1 MSSTLV
7 HQKLTQSPVKVVKK
21 KVKKVK
27 RVITEEKH
35 EEEPLGSQFLTHSS
49 FACDE
54 TSNEQQT
61 KTIKK
66 VVKKRKVAK
75 RKIEPESEL
84 ELQPIVVTDVNTN
97 TNTNTS
103 EFKDTYKDSIDIIEK
118 KEPKLFLRQAYVN
131 VGSGGCSKSYWSL
144 KLYEYVYLSDYN
156 LQGICR
162 RCYYSASFGVHFL
175 NMLVKYPIKRFIKE
189 YHHEIEII
197 NQAKHYNLK
206 DVYMFF
212 TFMKR
217 EDLYKYFLELK
228 LKKCYVIDLTLN
240 YATGELDF
248 EEIYKHGLQKP
259 MRVFVMNEE
268 RLKQW
273 STLPLEYISGTTI

>member
-1 MSSTLV
+1 MSSV
-7 HQKLTQSPVKVVKK
+7 VKVVKK

-27 RVITEEKH
+27 KVITEENH
-35 EEEPLGSQFLTHSS
+35 EEEPLDKPL
-49 FACDE
+49 DE
-54 TSNEQQT
+54 ALNEQQT
-61 KTIKK
+61 KTVKK

-75 RKIEPESEL
+75 RKIETEPEPL
-84 ELQPIVVTDVNTN
+84 VVADVVTDLTPINT
-97 TNTNTS
+97 
-103 EFKDTYKDSIDIIEK
+103 FKDSIDVIEK
-118 KEPKLFLRQAYVN
+118 KEPKLFMRTAHVT
-131 VGSGGCSKSYWSL
+131 VGSGGCSRSYWSF
-144 KLYEYVYLSDYN
+144 KDYDYIYQSDYN

-162 RCYYSASFGVHFL
+162 RCYYVASFGLNFL
-175 NMLVKYPIKRFIKE
+175 NMIVKYPIKRFIKDYQHE
-189 YHHEIEII
+189 YEII
-197 NQAKHYNLK
+197 KQAKHYNLK

-212 TFMKR
+212 AFMNR

-240 YATGELDF
+240 YDTGELKY

-273 STLPLEYISGTTI
+273 STLPTNCYYNENSVMSDWLSQ

>member
-1 MSSTLV
+1 MSSV
-7 HQKLTQSPVKVVKK
+7 VKVVKK

-35 EEEPLGSQFLTHSS
+35 EEEAL
-49 FACDE
+49 DE
-54 TSNEQQT
+54 ALDKQPT
-61 KTIKK
+61 K
-66 VVKKRKVAK
+66 VVKKRKVVK
-75 RKIEPESEL
+75 RKIAKSCVEPATEL
-84 ELQPIVVTDVNTN
+84 ELQPLVITDVEPTIEYKD
-97 TNTNTS
+97 S
-103 EFKDTYKDSIDIIEK
+103 IEKIDIVEFIDSIDIIEK
-118 KEPKLFLRQAYVN
+118 KEPKLFLRHAYVN
-131 VGSGGCSKSYWSL
+131 VGSGGCFKSYWSL

-156 LQGICR
+156 LKGICR
-162 RCYYSASFGVHFL
+162 RCYYSASYSVHFL
-175 NMLVKYPIKRFIKE
+175 NMLVKYPIKRFIKD
-189 YHHEIEII
+189 YPHEIECI

-212 TFMKR
+212 AFMTR

-248 EEIYKHGLQKP
+248 EEINKHGLQKP
-259 MRVFVMNEE
+259 MKVFVMNEE

-273 STLPLEYISGTTI
+273 STLPMNCYYNENSEMSDWLVQGQK

>member
-1 MSSTLV
+1 MS
-7 HQKLTQSPVKVVKK
+7 SPVKVVKK

-27 RVITEEKH
+27 RVISEEK
-35 EEEPLGSQFLTHSS
+35 PI
-49 FACDE
+49 DE
-54 TSNEQQT
+54 SLDEASVEQPT
-61 KTIKK
+61 KVVKK

-75 RKIEPESEL
+75 RKIDPEPEL
-84 ELQPIVVTDVNTN
+84 ELEPLTITDIVPKA
-97 TNTNTS
+97 NTS
-103 EFKDTYKDSIDIIEK
+103 EFKDTIEKIDIVEFIDSIDIIEK

-175 NMLVKYPIKRFIKE
+175 NMVVKYPIKRFIKD

-240 YATGELDF
+240 YTTGELDF

-268 RLKQW
+268 RLKHW
-273 STLPLEYISGTTI
+273 STLPANCYYNENSLLSDWLHQGQK